1 MARKRSRRNKRK
13 RRARRIAAGDAL
25 LSGRRGSRSGAGRIP
40 IRTASISGL
49 RGIATKAFLKS
60 RIGKRL
66 ATIARQQIS
75 RIPGVGRFA
84 GRTRR
89 ARGGLVSTTGR
100 ELATRPTR
108 SLARRATTTA
118 VKVAAGG
125 AAFEA
130 GSTIFANIRGGED
143 VARRL
148 AGRRGSR
155 SPSRGV
161 PFTPGTVVPT
171 DSITHT
177 WIANGVP
184 FAQLAD
190 GRVMV
195 RKKNGVIKTFRRP
208 KPIVLGRNPG
218 IRDISR
224 AYKKIDTLLKVMRK
238 HFPAQKTRTQSRSP
252 AAHRSVDV

>member
-1 MARKRSRRNKRK
+1 MASSRRK
-13 RRARRIAAGDAL
+13 RRAKRARRRLAGGDFRDR
-25 LSGRRGSRSGAGRIP
+25 RRGSRGAGGIP
-40 IRTASISGL
+40 IRAASLSGL
-49 RGIATKAFLKS
+49 KGVATRAFLKS
-60 RIGKRL
+60 RIGKSL
-66 ATIARQQIS
+66 ATVARQQLS
-75 RIPGVGRFA
+75 KLPGLGRLA
-84 GRTRR
+84 RRTRR
-89 ARGGLVSTTGR
+89 ARDPARGGGVTGR
-100 ELATRPTR
+100 ELALRQNR
-108 SLARRATTTA
+108 SIARRASVAA

-130 GSTIFANIRGGED
+130 GSTIFSAIRGGED
-143 VARRL
+143 VARRFSGG
-148 AGRRGSR
+148 ARARRT
-155 SPSRGV
+155 GV

-177 WIANGVP
+177 WVANGVP

-195 RKKNGVIKTFRRP
+195 RKKNGVVKTFRRP

-238 HFPAQKTRTQSRSP
+238 HFPAQKTRTQSRSTP
-252 AAHRSVDV
+252 SHRSVDV